1 MADKGRV
8 SKPAVKSTI
17 QKILTGV
24 DGLDDVTRGGLPR
37 GRTTLIYGGTGS
49 GKTVLAMGFV
59 ANGAV
64 LFDEPGVYMCFEE
77 NRGDLIKNFESMGYD
92 LKKLIADKKLIID
105 TVRLDS
111 SEFDAAGKYDLE
123 GLFIRLN
130 HAIDS
135 VGAKRVV
142 LDTIETLFF
151 NLSDSGIVRSELSR
165 LFNWLKDKGITT
177 IVTGER
183 GEGILTRHGL
193 GEYVSDCVIMLDN
206 RMYEQMATRRLRIL
220 KYRGSSLD
228 SGEFP
233 FVIDER
239 GLSVIP
245 ITMLRL
251 EYKAPNTRI
260 SSGIPRLD
268 TMLGGK
274 GFFRTS
280 SVLITGTAGTGKT
293 SIAASFVDAACR
305 RGERCLFFA
314 FEESPDQIVRN
325 MSSIGIDLDSH
336 VRKGLLRFHAER
348 PSIYGLETHLLNI
361 KKWTQEFRPKVAVVD
376 PITNLGSLGTGR
388 EITAMLSR
396 LVDSFKSEGISAM
409 FTSLTRGEDSL
420 DTSSANVSSLMD
432 TWIILKDVESSG
444 ESNRIISLVKSRG
457 MQHSNQVREFIIT
470 DEGIDLLDV
479 YVGMAGV
486 LTGSARMVQ
495 EAEERA
501 NAIVREQEM
510 ERKRLEV
517 DRKRKAVK
525 AQAEVLE
532 LELEADESEAMKVFQ
547 EEETRARELERM
559 QKEMALIRQADK
571 KRSGKKGGKQ
581 GGGTK

>member
-8 SKPAVKSTI
+8 SKPAVKGTL
-17 QKILTGV
+17 QKVLTGV
-24 DGLDDVTRGGLPR
+24 DGLDDVTFGGLPR

-105 TVRLDS
+105 TVRIES
-111 SEFDAAGKYDLE
+111 SEFDEAGKYDLE

-135 VGAKRVV
+135 IGAKRVV

-151 NLSDSGIVRSELSR
+151 NLPDSGIVRSELSR

-177 IVTGER
+177 VVTGER
-183 GEGILTRHGL
+183 SEGILTRQGL
-193 GEYVSDCVIMLDN
+193 WEYVADCVLLLDN
-206 RMYEQMATRRLRIL
+206 RMHEQESTRRLRIL
-220 KYRGSSLD
+220 KYRGSSHD

-233 FVIDER
+233 FLIDKH
-239 GLSVIP
+239 GVSVVP

-251 EYKAPNTRI
+251 EYKVPKDRI

-274 GFFRTS
+274 GFFRAS
-280 SVLITGTAGTGKT
+280 SILITGTAGSGKT
-293 SIAASFVDAACR
+293 SVAASFVDAACR

-314 FEESPDQIVRN
+314 FEESPDQIARN

-336 VRKGLLRFHAER
+336 IRKGLLKFHAER

-361 KKWTQEFRPKVAVVD
+361 KKWTQEFRPKVVVVD

-470 DEGIDLLDV
+470 DEGINLLDV
-479 YVGMAGV
+479 YFGMAGV

-532 LELEADESEAMKVFQ
+532 LELEADEAEAMKVVRQ
-547 EEETRARELERM
+547 EETRARELERM
-559 QKEMALIRQADK
+559 QKEMSSVRQADK
-571 KRSGKKGGKQ
+571 KRSGKKGEKPGRGVK
-581 GGGTK
+581 

>member
-8 SKPAVKSTI
+8 SKPAVKGTL
-17 QKILTGV
+17 QKVLTGV
-24 DGLDDVTRGGLPR
+24 DGLDDVTFGGLPR
-37 GRTTLIYGGTGS
+37 GRTTLIYGGPGC

-64 LFDEPGVYMCFEE
+64 LFDEPGVFMCFDEKE
-77 NRGDLIKNFESMGYD
+77 GELVKNFKSLGYD

-105 TVRLDS
+105 TVRIES
-111 SEFDAAGKYDLE
+111 SEFDETGEYDLE

-130 HAIDS
+130 YAIDS
-135 VGAKRVV
+135 IGAKRVV
-142 LDTIETLFF
+142 IDAMETLFDRLT
-151 NLSDSGIVRSELSR
+151 NAGILRLELRR
-165 LFNWLKDKGITT
+165 LFEWLKDKGITA
-177 IVTGER
+177 IVTDER
-183 GEGILTRHGL
+183 GEGTLTRHGF
-193 GEYVSDCVIMLDN
+193 GEYVSDCVILMDN
-206 RMYEQMATRRLRIL
+206 RMHEQVSTRRLRIL
-220 KYRGSSLD
+220 KYRGSSHD

-233 FVIDER
+233 FIIDER
-239 GLSVIP
+239 GMSVLP
-245 ITMLRL
+245 ITRLRL
-251 EYKAPNTRI
+251 DYEAPKERI
-260 SSGIPRLD
+260 SSGLPRLD

-274 GFFRTS
+274 GFLGAS
-280 SVLITGTAGTGKT
+280 SVLVTGTAGTGKT
-293 SIAASFVDAACR
+293 SMAASFVDAACR

-314 FEESPDQIVRN
+314 FEESPDQIARN

-348 PSIYGLETHLLNI
+348 PSMTGLETHLSNVKRL
-361 KKWTQEFRPKVAVVD
+361 TQEFSPKVVVVD
-376 PITNLGSLGTGR
+376 PITNLYGLGTR
-388 EITAMLSR
+388 LEIMSMLSR

-409 FTSLTRGEDSL
+409 FTSLTEAEDSL
-420 DTSSANVSSLMD
+420 ETGPTGVSSLMD
-432 TWIILKDVESSG
+432 SWIILRDVEIGG
-444 ESNRIISLVKSRG
+444 ERNRVIYLMKSRG

-495 EAEERA
+495 EAEEKA

-532 LELEADESEAMKVFQ
+532 LELEADEAEAMKVVRQ
-547 EEETRARELERM
+547 EETRVRELERM
-559 QKEMALIRQADK
+559 QKEMALSRQSDK
-571 KRSGKKGGKQ
+571 KGSGKKGEKP
-581 GGGTK
+581 GGGMK

>member
-8 SKPAVKSTI
+8 SKPAVKGTL
-17 QKILTGV
+17 QKVLTGV
-24 DGLDDVTRGGLPR
+24 DGLDDVTFGGLPR
-37 GRTTLIYGGTGS
+37 GRTTLIYGGPGC
-49 GKTVLAMGFV
+49 GKTVLAMGFI

-64 LFDEPGVYMCFEE
+64 LFDEPGVFMCFEE
-77 NRGDLIKNFESMGYD
+77 NEGDLVENFKSLGYD

-105 TVRLDS
+105 TVRIES
-111 SEFDAAGKYDLE
+111 SEFDETGEYDLE

-135 VGAKRVV
+135 IGAKRVV
-142 LDTIETLFF
+142 LDSIESLFGSLT
-151 NLSDSGIVRSELSR
+151 NAGIVRSELSR
-165 LFNWLKDKGITT
+165 LFHWLKDKGITT
-177 IVTGER
+177 IVTDER
-183 GEGILTRHGL
+183 GEGTLTRHGL

-220 KYRGSSLD
+220 KYRGSSHD

-293 SIAASFVDAACR
+293 SVAASFVDAACR
-305 RGERCLFFA
+305 RGERCLFLA
-314 FEESPDQIVRN
+314 FEESPDQIARN

-336 VRKGLLRFHAER
+336 VRKGLLKFHAER
-348 PSIYGLETHLLNI
+348 PSMSVLETHLSNFKRL
-361 KKWTQEFRPKVAVVD
+361 TQEFGPKVVVVD
-376 PITNLGSLGTGR
+376 PITNLGSLGTPLD
-388 EITAMLSR
+388 ITLMLSR
-396 LVDSFKSEGISAM
+396 LIDSFKSEGISAM
-409 FTSLTRGEDSL
+409 FTSLTGGEDPFE
-420 DTSSANVSSLMD
+420 TSSAAVSSLMD
-432 TWIILKDVESSG
+432 TWIALIDVETVG
-444 ESNRIISLVKSRG
+444 ERNRVIYVLKSRG
-457 MQHSNQVREFIIT
+457 MQHSNQVREFLIT
-470 DEGIDLLDV
+470 DEGIDLLEV
-479 YVGMAGV
+479 YVGAAGV

-495 EAEERA
+495 EAEEKTK
-501 NAIVREQEM
+501 AIAREQET

-525 AQAEVLE
+525 AQVEVLE
-532 LELEADESEAMKVFQ
+532 LELEADELEAMKVFQ